1 MNLQEAA
8 AILAMITALDS
19 RKAFN
24 EIDAQ
29 AWAAVLGDVYF
40 DDARQAV
47 IDHYRDST
55 YTLMPAD
62 VVGRVKK
69 IRNDRIGD
77 RQAPLPPI
85 DPSDVDAYA
94 EWQRAWYRAVGDG
107 MTDIEAATQADQ
119 ALGVIRASI
128 EFKKRDLQIDNLV
141 REPE

>member
-1 MNLQEAA
+1 MENERALAEAA
-8 AILAMITALDS
+8 DLS
-19 RKAFN
+19 
-24 EIDAQ
+24 
-29 AWAAVLGDVYF
+29 
-40 DDARQAV
+40 
-47 IDHYRDST
+47 
-55 YTLMPAD
+55 
-62 VVGRVKK
+62 
-69 IRNDRIGD
+69 
-77 RQAPLPPI
+77 I